1 MTVTPEMIY
10 MSDIL
15 LPRDPVSGK
24 HAATK
29 DYVDSQVTSSAL
41 VAHTHIASQI
51 TDLGTAA
58 TANTGTASGNVP
70 VLDANGK
77 LVTSVLPALA
87 ISNTYVVATQS
98 AMLALT
104 AQTGDIAVRTDLKKS
119 YILAGNSPS
128 TMSNWQELLTPTDAV
143 TSVNG
148 KTGVVVLNAQ
158 DVGALTASDLAAQK
172 YRTTITG
179 NGTDTEFDITHN
191 LNTKEVSV
199 QVFATSTMNPVQV
212 AFLPKTV
219 NIVTL
224 SFALAPATGANGG
237 NFIVIVRK

>member
-1 MTVTPEMIY
+1 

-29 DYVDSQVTSSAL
+29 DYVDAQVTNVTSTT
-41 VAHTHIASQI
+41 HTHVAAQV

-70 VLDANGK
+70 ILDASGK
-77 LVTSVLPALA
+77 LSTSVLPGLA
-87 ISNTYVVATQS
+87 ISETFVVASQT
-98 AMLALT
+98 AMLALN
-104 AQTGDIAVRTDLKKS
+104 AQKGDVVVRTDLKKS

-128 TMSNWQELLTPTDAV
+128 TMSNWQELLTPTDAI

-148 KTGVVVLNAQ
+148 KTGVIVLNAQ

-219 NIVTL
+219 NLVTL